1 MSTHSTRSARD
12 TAQSADILRLENVTK
27 RFGSVTAIDDL
38 SFTIRDGDIVG
49 FIGPNGAGKSTTF
62 DCVSGALAPTSGSV
76 YYRGEDVTGR
86 PQHALV
92 RRGIARTYQTFRPLN
107 DRTILEN
114 VALSQVPN
122 SLFSLTDFRADTEER
137 AREICERVGLEEY
150 LSQTPD
156 ELPHAGLLR
165 LEVGRA
171 LGTDPD
177 LLLIDEPFAGLTSD
191 EIDQTVK
198 LFCSLREDGM
208 TLVVID
214 HNMHGLLDLVDRVV
228 VISFGEKIAQ
238 GTPEEIHN
246 DPTVQEAYL
255 GGEL

>member
-1 MSTHSTRSARD
+1 MSTHSTHSTRD
-12 TAQSADILRLENVTK
+12 TVQSADVLRLENVTK
-27 RFGSVTAIDDL
+27 EFGSVTAVDDL
-38 SFTIRDGDIVG
+38 SFTVRDGEIVG

-62 DCVSGALAPTSGSV
+62 NCVSGALAPTSGSI

-92 RRGIARTYQTFRPLN
+92 RKGVARTYQTFRPLN
-107 DRTILEN
+107 DRTVLEN

-122 SLFSLTDFRADTEER
+122 SLFSPADFRADTQREAR
-137 AREICERVGLEEY
+137 AICERVGLEEY
-150 LSQTPD
+150 LDQTPN

-177 LLLIDEPFAGLTSD
+177 LLLIDEPFAGLTSE
-191 EIDQTVK
+191 EIDRTVE
-198 LFCSLREDGM
+198 LFRSLRDDGM
-208 TLVVID
+208 TLIVID

-228 VISFGEKIAQ
+228 VISFGEKIAE
-238 GTPEEIHN
+238 GTPEEIRN